1 MLKEVNRQ
9 PISISTLYGAQAWT
23 LTWHINSL
31 ISQPSVWY
39 ASKAPRISKCVHK
52 IMMQI
57 WFMQQSC
64 TNFERDWCDIL
75 KNPNKCHSLSAW
87 QNTPKHYWGQRAPP
101 IKADNGEY
109 LNKEMGS
116 YHTPVGPRLI
126 KSPPRGLVHCHHISF
141 TDKKSYFWGL
151 NK

>member
-9 PISISTLYGAQAWT
+9 PISISTLYGEQACT

-87 QNTPKHYWGQRAPP
+87 QNTPKHYWGKWIPSRELRQSMLTMGSTWIKKWGPITHQRASS
-101 IKADNGEY
+101 N
-109 LNKEMGS
+109 
-116 YHTPVGPRLI
+116 
-126 KSPPRGLVHCHHISF
+126 
-141 TDKKSYFWGL
+141 
-151 NK
+151 